1 MGSRSS
7 TGGIAVIG
15 PRAML
20 HRPRFFV
27 LTQGDEHGKWPLYR
41 VRARCCEEDEL
52 AKPEWGQKRT
62 CQSCGCRFYDLTR
75 TPIIC
80 PKCGATVEPDMPFK
94 VRRGSSSAAAAA
106 EKAEKAA
113 AAAAAVPVDL
123 EVDDL
128 PAADEDDEA
137 LESGD
142 EGAEDDES
150 GLIEDASDLGEDDD
164 DMAEVMEHMDEEIE
178 DEV

>member
-1 MGSRSS
+1 
-7 TGGIAVIG
+7 V
-15 PRAML
+15 
-20 HRPRFFV
+20 
-27 LTQGDEHGKWPLYR
+27 
-41 VRARCCEEDEL
+41 

-75 TPIIC
+75 TPIVC

-94 VRRGSSSAAAAA
+94 TRRGSSAAA
-106 EKAEKAA
+106 EKAAEKVAA
-113 AAAAAVPVDL
+113 APVAVDVDA
-123 EVDDL
+123 DDL
-128 PAADEDDEA
+128 PAGDDEDETI
-137 LESGD
+137 EGD
-142 EGAEDDES
+142 EEGGDDDES

>member
-1 MGSRSS
+1 M
-7 TGGIAVIG
+7 
-15 PRAML
+15 
-20 HRPRFFV
+20 
-27 LTQGDEHGKWPLYR
+27 
-41 VRARCCEEDEL
+41 

-75 TPIIC
+75 TPIVC

-94 VRRGSSSAAAAA
+94 TRRGSSAAVEKAA
-106 EKAEKAA
+106 EKVAA
-113 AAAAAVPVDL
+113 APVAVDIDA
-123 EVDDL
+123 DDL
-128 PAADEDDEA
+128 PAGDDEDEA
-137 LESGD
+137 IDGD
-142 EGAEDDES
+142 EEGGDDDES

>member
-1 MGSRSS
+1 
-7 TGGIAVIG
+7 V
-15 PRAML
+15 
-20 HRPRFFV
+20 
-27 LTQGDEHGKWPLYR
+27 
-41 VRARCCEEDEL
+41 

-75 TPIIC
+75 TPIVC
-80 PKCGATVEPDMPFK
+80 PKCGATVEPEMPFK
-94 VRRGSSSAAAAA
+94 VRRSSSAAAEKAA
-106 EKAEKAA
+106 EKV
-113 AAAAAVPVDL
+113 AAVPVAANVDA
-123 EVDDL
+123 DDL
-128 PAADEDDEA
+128 PMIDEDDEA
-137 LESGD
+137 LESED

>member
-1 MGSRSS
+1 M
-7 TGGIAVIG
+7 
-15 PRAML
+15 
-20 HRPRFFV
+20 
-27 LTQGDEHGKWPLYR
+27 
-41 VRARCCEEDEL
+41 

-75 TPIIC
+75 TPIVC
-80 PKCGATVEPDMPFK
+80 PKCGATVEPEMPFK
-94 VRRGSSSAAAAA
+94 VRRSSSAAAEKAA
-106 EKAEKAA
+106 EKV
-113 AAAAAVPVDL
+113 AAVPVAANVDA
-123 EVDDL
+123 DDL
-128 PAADEDDEA
+128 PMIDEDDEA
-137 LESGD
+137 LESED